1 MIDPEAAKK
10 AKEDA
15 LTENSEKE
23 ARGGDPVN
31 DILSIGGLLARNG
44 GETEELKLRLPFLH
58 KNRFEKRLD
67 FLTKS
72 YWF

>member
-10 AKEDA
+10 AEEDA
-15 LTENSEKE
+15 ANAEENPEKA

-44 GETEELKLRLPFLH
+44 GETEELKLRLL
-58 KNRFEKRLD
+58 LIA
-67 FLTKS
+67 
-72 YWF
+72 

>member
-10 AKEDA
+10 AEEDTV
-15 LTENSEKE
+15 TENPEKA

-44 GETEELKLRLPFLH
+44 GQTEELK
-58 KNRFEKRLD
+58 
-67 FLTKS
+67 
-72 YWF
+72 

>member
-10 AKEDA
+10 AEEDA

-44 GETEELKLRLPFLH
+44 GETEELKLRLPF
-58 KNRFEKRLD
+58 F
-67 FLTKS
+67 T
-72 YWF
+72 

>member
-10 AKEDA
+10 AEEDA
-15 LTENSEKE
+15 LTENPEKE

-44 GETEELKLRLPFLH
+44 GETEELKLRLPF
-58 KNRFEKRLD
+58 F
-67 FLTKS
+67 T
-72 YWF
+72 